1 MGSFNFFLTGGQ
13 LRCRYHWLRLWLAL
27 FNPSGLTLTTTQIE
41 QAGPTDFT
49 HTNDLNFINV
59 GRQQWEDTLN
69 PNAVRYFAYGECFTT
84 AAWVPALN
92 NRAREDLDTLFVSF
106 ADFNVNVHRITRPEC
121 GQLCAT
127 LRVVCLY

>member
-1 MGSFNFFLTGGQ
+1 MGSFYFFPAGRK
-13 LRCRYHWLRLWLAL
+13 LRCCYCLRFWLAL
-27 FNPSGLTLTTTQIE
+27 FNTSSLALTTTQVK
-41 QAGPTDFT
+41 QTGPTDFA
-49 HTNDLNFINV
+49 HTNYLNFIHI
-59 GRQQWEDTLN
+59 GRQQWEDTLDT
-69 PNAVRYFAYGECFTT
+69 NAIRYFANSERFTT

-106 ADFNVNVHRITRPEC
+106 ADFDVNVHRITRPEC